1 MELDGTVESTAP
13 SAEVD
18 EVVEIVVVAGI
29 AVAVAVVVVLVVVV
43 AVAWEYQKIVVGQG
57 EQIDHLACP
66 SLMRM
71 DHPQCLLNH
80 LVADIAAV
88 RPRAA
93 SVASHPCGWCLVV
106 YVRHPFEVML
116 VDIAISRPHVA
127 SVA

>member
-1 MELDGTVESTAP
+1 MELDGTVESTAA

-29 AVAVAVVVVLVVVV
+29 AVAVAVAVVVVV

-71 DHPQCLLNH
+71 DHPRCLLNH
-80 LVADIAAV
+80 LVAGIAAV

-106 YVRHPFEVML
+106 YATNPIEVML
-116 VDIAISRPHVA
+116 LGIADARSHAA

>member
-29 AVAVAVVVVLVVVV
+29 AVAVAVAVVVVV

-71 DHPQCLLNH
+71 DHPRCLLNH
-80 LVADIAAV
+80 LVAGIAAV
-88 RPRAA
+88 RPRAV
-93 SVASHPCGWCLVV
+93 SVASHPCGWCPVV
-106 YVRHPFEVML
+106 YATNPFEVML
-116 VDIAISRPHVA
+116 LGIADARSHAA